1 MLLWAWRRGF
11 LGLRVL
17 DVAAPGLAVGYA
29 FGRVGCQ
36 LAGDGDYGIAWDG
49 PWAMA
54 YPDGTVPTTEEVHP
68 TPVYEALTM
77 FLVAALL
84 WRWRHRW
91 RPGTLFAI
99 YLILAGTERFLVE
112 FVRRNDEVLVGL
124 TQPQLL
130 SIVMIAGGAAFLAF
144 LRRGAEAPAPAR
156 AARSRA

>member
-1 MLLWAWRRGF
+1 
-11 LGLRVL
+11 
-17 DVAAPGLAVGYA
+17 
-29 FGRVGCQ
+29 
-36 LAGDGDYGIAWDG
+36 
-49 PWAMA
+49 MA

-130 SIVMIAGGAAFLAF
+130 SIVMIAGGAAFLAY
-144 LRRGAEAPAPAR
+144 LRRGAEAPTPAR
-156 AARSRA
+156 GRAGARSRA